1 MRKSVIRKICFLFF
15 VFVLWSCS
23 STRQSASETTKTLPN
38 TVLWEIQSKA
48 LKSPSY
54 LFGTIHLIPED
65 KYFWPDHFQK
75 AYEATSQVSLET
87 NELEMDPVAMMGIM
101 PKIMLPNGQSLSDLV
116 SEYEYQQISAYFE
129 EMGMP
134 IMFLK
139 NIKPFFLY
147 MLIDVDLGSLFGE
160 GIKSYE
166 LEITE
171 KAKQDNKPVLGLESL
186 DYQISMFDS
195 IPYQDQA
202 DLLVQA
208 IELKTQDDDRRAGRD
223 SETDDLYQTYVDQD
237 LNAILLAVQETD
249 VVLKRF
255 NKLFLENRNRDWI
268 PKIENYI
275 HQKPTFIAVG
285 AAHLPGKTG
294 VIHLLE
300 QAGYT
305 LKPIMSSSHGTN

>member
-1 MRKSVIRKICFLFF
+1 MYKPTLLKVCLLFF
-15 VFVLWSCS
+15 TLALWSCS

-38 TVLWEIQSKA
+38 TVLWEIQSKD

-75 AYEATSQVSLET
+75 AYDATSQVSLET
-87 NELEMDPVAMMGIM
+87 NELEMDPLAMMGIM

-116 SEYEYQQISAYFE
+116 SVNEYQKISAYFD
-129 EMGMP
+129 EMGLP

-171 KAKQDNKPVLGLESL
+171 KAKQDNKPVLGLETL

-208 IELKTQDDDRRAGRD
+208 IEHKTLDEG
-223 SETDDLYQTYVDQD
+223 ETDGDDETNDLYQTYVDQD
-237 LNAILLAVQETD
+237 LNAILRAVQETD
-249 VVLKRF
+249 VVLKKF

-285 AAHLPGKTG
+285 AAHLPGETG

-305 LKPIMSSSHGTN
+305 LKPIMSSSDGTN

>member
-1 MRKSVIRKICFLFF
+1 MYKSTHLKTWLLFF
-15 VFVLWSCS
+15 TIFLWSCS
-23 STRQSASETTKTLPN
+23 STRQPVSGVSRTLPN
-38 TVLWEIQSKA
+38 TVLWEIQSKD
-48 LKSPSY
+48 LESSSY

-65 KYFWPDHFQK
+65 QYFWPDHFQK
-75 AYEATSQVSLET
+75 AYDATSQVSLET

-101 PKIMLPNGQSLSDLV
+101 PKIMLPNGQSLADLV
-116 SEYEYQQISAYFE
+116 SADEYQTISNYFD

-134 IMFLK
+134 LMFLK

-147 MLIDVDLGSLFGE
+147 MLIDLDLGSLFAE

-171 KAKQDNKPVLGLESL
+171 KAKQDNKPILGLETM

-195 IPYQDQA
+195 IPYKDQA

-208 IELKTQDDDRRAGRD
+208 INHKTLDDGR
-223 SETDDLYQTYVDQD
+223 EEEVNGTNDLYQTYVDQD
-237 LNAILLAVQETD
+237 LNAILKAVQETD
-249 VVLKRF
+249 LVLKKF
-255 NKLFLENRNRDWI
+255 NKLFLENRNRNWI

-285 AAHLPGKTG
+285 AAHLPGETG

-305 LKPIMSSSHGTN
+305 LKPIISTSHGTY